1 MTKYDALGMIETK
14 GLIGAVE
21 AADAMVKAANVYLI
35 GREFVGGG
43 LVTVMV
49 RGDVGAVKAATD
61 AGAAAAQRVGEL
73 LSVHVIPRPHESL
86 DGSMIGSVDPVWEQE
101 EIENTE
107 DKLEEDAFEEEP
119 ETAEEETSKEEPEAA
134 GEEKPDQNP
143 ESEAKKAGANR
154 AYVESTVETD
164 GIDKAISALKRSRTA
179 EIREMLLG
187 EYPETNLNSESA
199 ANMTKREMLDWL
211 KDFYTES

>member
-1 MTKYDALGMIETK
+1 MQALGLIETR
-14 GLIGAVE
+14 GLIAAIE
-21 AADAMVKAANVYLI
+21 SADAMLKAAEVRLVE
-35 GREFVGGG
+35 RTFVKGGI
-43 LVTVMV
+43 VTITVT
-49 RGDVGAVKAATD
+49 GDVAACRASVD
-61 AGAAAAQRVGEL
+61 AAASAVARMGGTI
-73 LSVHVIPRPHESL
+73 LSTHVIPRPHESL

-107 DKLEEDAFEEEP
+107 DKLEEAFEEEP
-119 ETAEEETSKEEPEAA
+119 ETADEETSKEEPEAA

-187 EYPETNLNSESA
+187 EYPETSLNSESA

>member
-1 MTKYDALGMIETK
+1 MQALGFIETR
-14 GLIGAVE
+14 GLIAAIE
-21 AADAMVKAANVYLI
+21 SADAMLKAAEVRLVE
-35 GREFVGGG
+35 RTFVKGGI
-43 LVTVMV
+43 VTITVT
-49 RGDVGAVKAATD
+49 GDVAACRASVD
-61 AGAAAAQRVGEL
+61 AAASAVARMGGTI
-73 LSVHVIPRPHESL
+73 LSTHVIPRPHESL

-107 DKLEEDAFEEEP
+107 DKLEEAFEEEP

-164 GIDKAISALKRSRTA
+164 GIDKAISVLKRSRTA
-179 EIREMLLG
+179 EIKEMLLG

>member
-1 MTKYDALGMIETK
+1 MQALGLIETR
-14 GLIGAVE
+14 GLIAAIE
-21 AADAMVKAANVYLI
+21 SADAMLKAAEVRLVE
-35 GREFVGGG
+35 RTFVKGGI
-43 LVTVMV
+43 VTITVT
-49 RGDVGAVKAATD
+49 GDVAACRASVD
-61 AGAAAAQRVGEL
+61 AAASAVARMGGTI
-73 LSVHVIPRPHESL
+73 LSTHVIPRPHESL

-107 DKLEEDAFEEEP
+107 DKLEEEAFEEEP
-119 ETAEEETSKEEPEAA
+119 ETADEETSKEEPEAA

-164 GIDKAISALKRSRTA
+164 GIDKAISVLKRSRTA

-187 EYPETNLNSESA
+187 EYPETSLNSESA

>member
-1 MTKYDALGMIETK
+1 MQALGFIETR
-14 GLIGAVE
+14 GLIAAIEG
-21 AADAMVKAANVYLI
+21 ADAMLKAAEVRLVE
-35 GREFVGGG
+35 RTFVKGGI
-43 LVTVMV
+43 VTITVT
-49 RGDVGAVKAATD
+49 GDVAACRASVD
-61 AGAAAAQRVGEL
+61 AAASAVARMGGTI
-73 LSVHVIPRPHESL
+73 LSTHVIPRPHESL

-119 ETAEEETSKEEPEAA
+119 ERAEEETSKEEPEAA
-134 GEEKPDQNP
+134 GEEKTDQNP

-164 GIDKAISALKRSRTA
+164 GIDKVISVLKRSRTA
-179 EIREMLLG
+179 EIKEMLLG
-187 EYPETNLNSESA
+187 EYPETNLSSESA

>member
-1 MTKYDALGMIETK
+1 MQALGFIETR
-14 GLIGAVE
+14 GLIAAIE
-21 AADAMVKAANVYLI
+21 SADAMLKAAEVRLVE
-35 GREFVGGG
+35 RTFVKGGI
-43 LVTVMV
+43 VTITVT
-49 RGDVGAVKAATD
+49 GDVAACRASVD
-61 AGAAAAQRVGEL
+61 AAASAVARMGGTI
-73 LSVHVIPRPHESL
+73 LSTHVIPRPHESL

-107 DKLEEDAFEEEP
+107 DKLEEEAFE
-119 ETAEEETSKEEPEAA
+119 EEPEAA

-164 GIDKAISALKRSRTA
+164 GIDKAISVLKRSRTA

>member
-1 MTKYDALGMIETK
+1 MQALGFIETR
-14 GLIGAVE
+14 GLIAAIEG
-21 AADAMVKAANVYLI
+21 ADAMLKAAEVRLVE
-35 GREFVGGG
+35 RTFVKGGI
-43 LVTVMV
+43 VTITVT
-49 RGDVGAVKAATD
+49 GDVAACRASVD
-61 AGAAAAQRVGEL
+61 AAASAVARMGGTI
-73 LSVHVIPRPHESL
+73 LSTHVIPRPHESL

-107 DKLEEDAFEEEP
+107 DKLEEAFEEEP
-119 ETAEEETSKEEPEAA
+119 ETADEETSKEEPEAA

-164 GIDKAISALKRSRTA
+164 GIDKAISVLKRSRTA
-179 EIREMLLG
+179 EIKEMLLG

>member
-1 MTKYDALGMIETK
+1 MQALGFIETR
-14 GLIGAVE
+14 GLIAAIEG
-21 AADAMVKAANVYLI
+21 ADAMLKAAEVRLVE
-35 GREFVGGG
+35 RTFVKGGI
-43 LVTVMV
+43 VTITVT
-49 RGDVGAVKAATD
+49 GDVAACRASVD
-61 AGAAAAQRVGEL
+61 AAASAVARMGGTI
-73 LSVHVIPRPHESL
+73 LSIHVIPRPHESL

-107 DKLEEDAFEEEP
+107 DKLEEEAFEEEP
-119 ETAEEETSKEEPEAA
+119 ETADEETSKEEPEAA

-164 GIDKAISALKRSRTA
+164 GIDKAISVLKRSRTA

>member
-1 MTKYDALGMIETK
+1 MQALGFIETR
-14 GLIGAVE
+14 GLIAAIE
-21 AADAMVKAANVYLI
+21 SADAMLKAAEVRLVE
-35 GREFVGGG
+35 RTFVKGGI
-43 LVTVMV
+43 VTITVT
-49 RGDVGAVKAATD
+49 GDVAACRASVD
-61 AGAAAAQRVGEL
+61 AAASAVARMGGTI
-73 LSVHVIPRPHESL
+73 LSTHVIPRPHESL

-107 DKLEEDAFEEEP
+107 DKLEEEAFEEEP
-119 ETAEEETSKEEPEAA
+119 ETVEEETSKEEPEAA

-154 AYVESTVETD
+154 AYVESTAETD
-164 GIDKAISALKRSRTA
+164 GIDKAISVLKRSRTA

-187 EYPETNLNSESA
+187 EYPETSLNSESA

>member
-1 MTKYDALGMIETK
+1 MQALGFIETR
-14 GLIGAVE
+14 GLIAAIE
-21 AADAMVKAANVYLI
+21 SADAMLKAAEVRLVE
-35 GREFVGGG
+35 RTFVKGGI
-43 LVTVMV
+43 VTITVT
-49 RGDVGAVKAATD
+49 GDVAACRASVD
-61 AGAAAAQRVGEL
+61 AAASAVARMGGTI
-73 LSVHVIPRPHESL
+73 LSTHVIPRPHESL

-107 DKLEEDAFEEEP
+107 DKLEEAFEEEP

-154 AYVESTVETD
+154 AYVENTVETD
-164 GIDKAISALKRSRTA
+164 GIDKAISVLKRSRTA
-179 EIREMLLG
+179 EIKEMLLG

>member
-1 MTKYDALGMIETK
+1 MQALGLIETR
-14 GLIGAVE
+14 GLIAAIE
-21 AADAMVKAANVYLI
+21 SADAMLKAAEVRLVE
-35 GREFVGGG
+35 RTFVKGGI
-43 LVTVMV
+43 VTITVT
-49 RGDVGAVKAATD
+49 GDVAACRASVD
-61 AGAAAAQRVGEL
+61 AAASAVARMGGTI
-73 LSVHVIPRPHESL
+73 LSTHVIPRPHESL

-101 EIENTE
+101 ESENTE
-107 DKLEEDAFEEEP
+107 DKAD
-119 ETAEEETSKEEPEAA
+119 EETSKEEPEAA

>member
-1 MTKYDALGMIETK
+1 MQALGFIETR
-14 GLIGAVE
+14 GLIAAIE
-21 AADAMVKAANVYLI
+21 SADAMLKAAEVRLVE
-35 GREFVGGG
+35 RTFVKGGI
-43 LVTVMV
+43 VTITVT
-49 RGDVGAVKAATD
+49 GDVAACRASVD
-61 AGAAAAQRVGEL
+61 AAASAVARMGGTI
-73 LSVHVIPRPHESL
+73 LSTHVIPRPHESL

-107 DKLEEDAFEEEP
+107 DKLEEAFEEEP
-119 ETAEEETSKEEPEAA
+119 ETADEETSKEEPEAA

-164 GIDKAISALKRSRTA
+164 GIDKAISVLKRSRTA

>member
-1 MTKYDALGMIETK
+1 MQALGFIETR
-14 GLIGAVE
+14 GLIAAIEG
-21 AADAMVKAANVYLI
+21 ADAMLKAAEVRLVE
-35 GREFVGGG
+35 RTFVKGGI
-43 LVTVMV
+43 VTITVT
-49 RGDVGAVKAATD
+49 GDVAACRASVD
-61 AGAAAAQRVGEL
+61 AAASAVARMGGTI
-73 LSVHVIPRPHESL
+73 LSTHVIPRPHESL
-86 DGSMIGSVDPVWEQE
+86 DSSMIGSVDPVWEQE

-107 DKLEEDAFEEEP
+107 DKLEEAFEEEP
-119 ETAEEETSKEEPEAA
+119 ETADEETSKEEPEAD

-164 GIDKAISALKRSRTA
+164 GIDKAISVLKRSRTA

-187 EYPETNLNSESA
+187 EYPETNLSSESA

>member
-1 MTKYDALGMIETK
+1 MQALGFIETR
-14 GLIGAVE
+14 GLIAAIEG
-21 AADAMVKAANVYLI
+21 ADAMLKAAEVRLVE
-35 GREFVGGG
+35 RTFVKGGI
-43 LVTVMV
+43 VTITVT
-49 RGDVGAVKAATD
+49 GDVAACRASVD
-61 AGAAAAQRVGEL
+61 AAASAVARMGGTI
-73 LSVHVIPRPHESL
+73 LSTHVIPRPHESL

-107 DKLEEDAFEEEP
+107 DKLEEAFEEEP
-119 ETAEEETSKEEPEAA
+119 ETADEETSKEEPEAA

-154 AYVESTVETD
+154 AYVESTAETD
-164 GIDKAISALKRSRTA
+164 GIDKAISVLKRSRTA
-179 EIREMLLG
+179 EIKEMLLG

>member
-1 MTKYDALGMIETK
+1 MQALGLIETR
-14 GLIGAVE
+14 GLIAAIEG
-21 AADAMVKAANVYLI
+21 ADAMLKAAEVRLVE
-35 GREFVGGG
+35 RTFVKGGI
-43 LVTVMV
+43 VTITVT
-49 RGDVGAVKAATD
+49 GDVAACRASVD
-61 AGAAAAQRVGEL
+61 AAASAVARMGGTI
-73 LSVHVIPRPHESL
+73 LSTHVIPRPHESL

-164 GIDKAISALKRSRTA
+164 GIDKAISVLKRSRTA

-187 EYPETNLNSESA
+187 EYPETNLSSESA

>member
-1 MTKYDALGMIETK
+1 MQALGFIETR
-14 GLIGAVE
+14 GLIAAIEG
-21 AADAMVKAANVYLI
+21 ADAMLKAAEVRLVE
-35 GREFVGGG
+35 RTFVKGGI
-43 LVTVMV
+43 VTITVT
-49 RGDVGAVKAATD
+49 GDVAACRASVD
-61 AGAAAAQRVGEL
+61 AAASAVARMGGTI
-73 LSVHVIPRPHESL
+73 LSTHVIPRPHESL

-107 DKLEEDAFEEEP
+107 DKLEEAFEEEP
-119 ETAEEETSKEEPEAA
+119 ETADEETSKEEPEAD

-164 GIDKAISALKRSRTA
+164 GIDKAISVLKRSRTA

-187 EYPETNLNSESA
+187 EYPETNLSSESA

>member
-1 MTKYDALGMIETK
+1 MQALGFIETR
-14 GLIGAVE
+14 GLIAAIEG
-21 AADAMVKAANVYLI
+21 ADAMLKAAEVRLVE
-35 GREFVGGG
+35 RTFVKGGI
-43 LVTVMV
+43 VTITVT
-49 RGDVGAVKAATD
+49 GDVAACRASVD
-61 AGAAAAQRVGEL
+61 AAASAVARMGGTI
-73 LSVHVIPRPHESL
+73 LSTHVIPRPHESL
-86 DGSMIGSVDPVWEQE
+86 DSSMIGSVDPVWEQE

-107 DKLEEDAFEEEP
+107 DKLEEAFEEEP
-119 ETAEEETSKEEPEAA
+119 ETADEETSKEEPEAD

-154 AYVESTVETD
+154 AYVESTAETD
-164 GIDKAISALKRSRTA
+164 GIDKAISVLKRSRTA

>member
-1 MTKYDALGMIETK
+1 MQALGFIETR
-14 GLIGAVE
+14 GLIAAIE
-21 AADAMVKAANVYLI
+21 SADAMLKAAEVRLVE
-35 GREFVGGG
+35 RTFVKGGI
-43 LVTVMV
+43 VTITVT
-49 RGDVGAVKAATD
+49 GDVAACRASVD
-61 AGAAAAQRVGEL
+61 AAASAVARMGGTI
-73 LSVHVIPRPHESL
+73 LSTHVIPRPHESL
-86 DGSMIGSVDPVWEQE
+86 DGSMIGSVDPVWVQE

-187 EYPETNLNSESA
+187 EYPETSLNSESA

>member
-1 MTKYDALGMIETK
+1 MQALGLIETR
-14 GLIGAVE
+14 GLIAAIE
-21 AADAMVKAANVYLI
+21 SADAMLKAAEVRLVE
-35 GREFVGGG
+35 RTFVKGGIITIT
-43 LVTVMV
+43 VT
-49 RGDVGAVKAATD
+49 GDVAACRASVD
-61 AGAAAAQRVGEL
+61 AAASAVARMGGTI
-73 LSVHVIPRPHESL
+73 LSTHVIPRPHESL

-107 DKLEEDAFEEEP
+107 DKLEEAFEEEP
-119 ETAEEETSKEEPEAA
+119 ETADEETSKEEPEAA

>member
-1 MTKYDALGMIETK
+1 MQALGFIETR
-14 GLIGAVE
+14 GLIAAIE
-21 AADAMVKAANVYLI
+21 SADAMLKAAEVRLVE
-35 GREFVGGG
+35 RTFVKGGI
-43 LVTVMV
+43 VTITVT
-49 RGDVGAVKAATD
+49 GDVAACRASVD
-61 AGAAAAQRVGEL
+61 AAASAVARMGGTI
-73 LSVHVIPRPHESL
+73 LSTHVIPRPHESL

-107 DKLEEDAFEEEP
+107 DKLEEAFEEDP
-119 ETAEEETSKEEPEAA
+119 ETADEETSKEEPEAA

-164 GIDKAISALKRSRTA
+164 GIDKAISVLKRSRTA

>member
-1 MTKYDALGMIETK
+1 MQALGFIETR
-14 GLIGAVE
+14 GLIAAIEG
-21 AADAMVKAANVYLI
+21 ADAMLKAAEVRLVE
-35 GREFVGGG
+35 RTFVKGGI
-43 LVTVMV
+43 VTITVT
-49 RGDVGAVKAATD
+49 GDVAACRASVD
-61 AGAAAAQRVGEL
+61 AAASAVARMGGTI
-73 LSVHVIPRPHESL
+73 LSTHVIPRPHESL

-107 DKLEEDAFEEEP
+107 DKLEEEAFEEEP
-119 ETAEEETSKEEPEAA
+119 ETAEEETSKEETEAA
-134 GEEKPDQNP
+134 GEEKTDQNP

-154 AYVESTVETD
+154 AYVESTAETD
-164 GIDKAISALKRSRTA
+164 GIDKAISVLKRSRTA

>member
-1 MTKYDALGMIETK
+1 MQALGFIETR
-14 GLIGAVE
+14 GLIAAIE
-21 AADAMVKAANVYLI
+21 SADAMLKAAEVRLVE
-35 GREFVGGG
+35 RTFVKGGI
-43 LVTVMV
+43 VTITVT
-49 RGDVGAVKAATD
+49 GDVAACRASVD
-61 AGAAAAQRVGEL
+61 AAASAVARMGGTI
-73 LSVHVIPRPHESL
+73 LSTHVIPRPHESL

-107 DKLEEDAFEEEP
+107 DKLEEEAFEEEP
-119 ETAEEETSKEEPEAA
+119 ETAEEETSKEETEAA
-134 GEEKPDQNP
+134 GEEKTDQNP

-164 GIDKAISALKRSRTA
+164 GIDKAISVLKRSRTA

-187 EYPETNLNSESA
+187 EYPETNLSSESA

>member
-1 MTKYDALGMIETK
+1 MQALGFIETR
-14 GLIGAVE
+14 GLIAAIEG
-21 AADAMVKAANVYLI
+21 ADAMLKAAEVRLVE
-35 GREFVGGG
+35 RTFVKGGI
-43 LVTVMV
+43 VTITVT
-49 RGDVGAVKAATD
+49 GDVAACRASVD
-61 AGAAAAQRVGEL
+61 AAASAVARMGGTI
-73 LSVHVIPRPHESL
+73 LSTHVIPRPHESL

-107 DKLEEDAFEEEP
+107 DKLEEAFEEEP
-119 ETAEEETSKEEPEAA
+119 ETADEETSKEEPEAA

>member
-1 MTKYDALGMIETK
+1 MQALGFIETR
-14 GLIGAVE
+14 GLIAAIEG
-21 AADAMVKAANVYLI
+21 ADAMLKEAEVRLVERTFVK
-35 GREFVGGG
+35 GGI
-43 LVTVMV
+43 VTITVT
-49 RGDVGAVKAATD
+49 GDVAACRASVD
-61 AGAAAAQRVGEL
+61 AAASAVARMGGTI
-73 LSVHVIPRPHESL
+73 LSTHVIPRPHESL

-107 DKLEEDAFEEEP
+107 DKLEEAFEEEP
-119 ETAEEETSKEEPEAA
+119 ETADEETSKEEPEAA

-164 GIDKAISALKRSRTA
+164 GIDKAISVLKRSRTA

>member
-1 MTKYDALGMIETK
+1 MQALGFIETR
-14 GLIGAVE
+14 GLIAAIE
-21 AADAMVKAANVYLI
+21 SADAMLKAAEVRLVE
-35 GREFVGGG
+35 RTFVKGGI
-43 LVTVMV
+43 VTITVT
-49 RGDVGAVKAATD
+49 GDVAACRASVD
-61 AGAAAAQRVGEL
+61 AAASAVARMGGTI
-73 LSVHVIPRPHESL
+73 LSTHVIPRPHESL

-107 DKLEEDAFEEEP
+107 DKLEEAFEEEP

-164 GIDKAISALKRSRTA
+164 GIDKAISVLKRSRTA
-179 EIREMLLG
+179 EIKEMLLG

-211 KDFYTES
+211 KVFYTES

>member
-1 MTKYDALGMIETK
+1 MQALGFIETR
-14 GLIGAVE
+14 GLIAAIEG
-21 AADAMVKAANVYLI
+21 ADAMLKAAEVRLVE
-35 GREFVGGG
+35 RTFVKGGI
-43 LVTVMV
+43 VTITVT
-49 RGDVGAVKAATD
+49 GDVAACRASVD
-61 AGAAAAQRVGEL
+61 AAASAVARMGGTI
-73 LSVHVIPRPHESL
+73 LSTHVIPRPHESL
-86 DGSMIGSVDPVWEQE
+86 DSSMIGSVDPVWEQE

-107 DKLEEDAFEEEP
+107 DKLEEAFEEEP
-119 ETAEEETSKEEPEAA
+119 ETADEETSKEEPEAD

-143 ESEAKKAGANR
+143 ESEAKKAGAHR

-164 GIDKAISALKRSRTA
+164 GIDKAISVLKRSRTA

-187 EYPETNLNSESA
+187 EYPETNLSSESA

>member
-1 MTKYDALGMIETK
+1 MQALGFIETR
-14 GLIGAVE
+14 GLIAAIE
-21 AADAMVKAANVYLI
+21 SADAMLKAAEVRLVE
-35 GREFVGGG
+35 RTFVKGGI
-43 LVTVMV
+43 VTITVT
-49 RGDVGAVKAATD
+49 GDVAACRASVD
-61 AGAAAAQRVGEL
+61 AAASAVARMGGTI
-73 LSVHVIPRPHESL
+73 LSTHVIPRPHESL

-134 GEEKPDQNP
+134 GEEKPDQNL

-164 GIDKAISALKRSRTA
+164 GIDKAISVLKRSRTA
-179 EIREMLLG
+179 EIKEMLLG

>member
-1 MTKYDALGMIETK
+1 MQALGLIETR
-14 GLIGAVE
+14 GLIAAIE
-21 AADAMVKAANVYLI
+21 SADAMLKAAEVRLVE
-35 GREFVGGG
+35 RTFVKGGI
-43 LVTVMV
+43 VTITVT
-49 RGDVGAVKAATD
+49 GDVAACRASVD
-61 AGAAAAQRVGEL
+61 AAASAVARMGGTI
-73 LSVHVIPRPHESL
+73 LSTHVIPRPHESL

-107 DKLEEDAFEEEP
+107 DKLEEAFEEEP
-119 ETAEEETSKEEPEAA
+119 ETADEETSKEEPEAA

-164 GIDKAISALKRSRTA
+164 GIDKAISVLKRSRTA

>member
-1 MTKYDALGMIETK
+1 MQALGFIETR
-14 GLIGAVE
+14 GLIAAIEG
-21 AADAMVKAANVYLI
+21 ADAMLKAAEVRLVE
-35 GREFVGGG
+35 RTFVKGGI
-43 LVTVMV
+43 VTITVT
-49 RGDVGAVKAATD
+49 GDVAACRASVD
-61 AGAAAAQRVGEL
+61 AAASAVARMGGTI
-73 LSVHVIPRPHESL
+73 LSTHVIPRPHESL

-107 DKLEEDAFEEEP
+107 DKLEEAFEEEP
-119 ETAEEETSKEEPEAA
+119 ETADEETSKEEPEAA

-164 GIDKAISALKRSRTA
+164 GIDKAISVLKRSRTA
-179 EIREMLLG
+179 EIKEMLLG

-211 KDFYTES
+211 KVFYTES

>member
-1 MTKYDALGMIETK
+1 MQALGFIETR
-14 GLIGAVE
+14 GLIAAIEG
-21 AADAMVKAANVYLI
+21 ADAMLKAAEVRLVE
-35 GREFVGGG
+35 RTFVKGGI
-43 LVTVMV
+43 VTITVT
-49 RGDVGAVKAATD
+49 GDVAACRASVD
-61 AGAAAAQRVGEL
+61 AAASAVARMGGTI
-73 LSVHVIPRPHESL
+73 LSTHVIPRPHESL

-107 DKLEEDAFEEEP
+107 DKLEEEAFEEEP
-119 ETAEEETSKEEPEAA
+119 ETADEETSKEEPEAD

-164 GIDKAISALKRSRTA
+164 GIDKAISVLKRSRTA

-187 EYPETNLNSESA
+187 EYPETNLSSESA

>member
-1 MTKYDALGMIETK
+1 MQALGFIETR
-14 GLIGAVE
+14 GLIAAIEG
-21 AADAMVKAANVYLI
+21 ADAMLKAAEVRLVE
-35 GREFVGGG
+35 RTFVKGGI
-43 LVTVMV
+43 VTITVT
-49 RGDVGAVKAATD
+49 GDVAACRASVD
-61 AGAAAAQRVGEL
+61 AAASAVARMGGTI
-73 LSVHVIPRPHESL
+73 LSTHVIPRPHESL
-86 DGSMIGSVDPVWEQE
+86 DSSMIGSVDPVWEQE

-107 DKLEEDAFEEEP
+107 DKLEEAFEEEP

-164 GIDKAISALKRSRTA
+164 GIDKAISVLKRSRTA

-187 EYPETNLNSESA
+187 EYPETNLSSESA

>member
-1 MTKYDALGMIETK
+1 MQALGFIETR
-14 GLIGAVE
+14 GLIAAIEG
-21 AADAMVKAANVYLI
+21 ADAMLKAAEVRLVE
-35 GREFVGGG
+35 RTFVKGGI
-43 LVTVMV
+43 VTITVT
-49 RGDVGAVKAATD
+49 GDVAACRASVD
-61 AGAAAAQRVGEL
+61 AAASAVARMGGTI
-73 LSVHVIPRPHESL
+73 LSTHVIPRPHESL

-119 ETAEEETSKEEPEAA
+119 EAA

-164 GIDKAISALKRSRTA
+164 GIDKAISVLKRSRTA

-187 EYPETNLNSESA
+187 EYPETNLSSESA

>member
-1 MTKYDALGMIETK
+1 MQALGFIETR
-14 GLIGAVE
+14 GLIAAIEG
-21 AADAMVKAANVYLI
+21 ADAMLKAAEVRLVE
-35 GREFVGGG
+35 RTFVKGGI
-43 LVTVMV
+43 VTITVT
-49 RGDVGAVKAATD
+49 GDVAACRASVD
-61 AGAAAAQRVGEL
+61 AAASAVARMGGTI
-73 LSVHVIPRPHESL
+73 LSTHVIPRPHESL

-107 DKLEEDAFEEEP
+107 DKLEEAFEEEP
-119 ETAEEETSKEEPEAA
+119 ETADEETSKEEPEAD

-164 GIDKAISALKRSRTA
+164 GIDKAISVLKRSRTA